1 MSVGINVPN
10 LITLFRI
17 FMVPLIIWLII
28 SGEFLLAFLV
38 FVLAGVSDAVDGFIA
53 KRFELTTE
61 LGAYLDPIAD
71 KLLLVSIYVS
81 LGMRNILPAWLV
93 ILVVSRDILI
103 IGAFL
108 LSWMLDK
115 PVRVTPLMV
124 SKANT
129 TVQIILAATVLGTL
143 GFGVELS
150 DLIWVL
156 IAAVALFTVLS
167 AAAYLRLWLIHM
179 ANGNGLEL

>member
-10 LITLFRI
+10 LITIFRI
-17 FMVPLIIWLII
+17 FMVPLIVWLIV
-28 SGEFLLAFLV
+28 SGELLLAFMV

-53 KRFELTTE
+53 KRFDLATE
-61 LGAYLDPIAD
+61 LGAYLDAIAD

-81 LGMRNILPAWLV
+81 LGLRDILPAWLV
-93 ILVVSRDILI
+93 ILVVSRDVLI

-115 PVRVTPLMV
+115 PVPVTPLMV

-129 TVQIILAATVLGTL
+129 TAQIVLAATVLGSL

-150 DLIWVL
+150 DLIWILNV
-156 IAAVALFTVLS
+156 IVGALTVLS

-179 ANGNGLEL
+179 ANGDGLEL